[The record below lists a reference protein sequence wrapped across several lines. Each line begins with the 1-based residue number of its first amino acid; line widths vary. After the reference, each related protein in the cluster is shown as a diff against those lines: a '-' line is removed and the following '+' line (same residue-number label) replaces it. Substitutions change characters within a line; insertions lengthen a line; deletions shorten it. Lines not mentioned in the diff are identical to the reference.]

1 MSHRAELHDF
11 NKLHLYQLIWATP
24 AANIQV
30 SENNRGGSIQ
40 TVFLETKL
48 CRACDTEVI
57 FTIYLATKAENTHQL
72 QESGAHKSRGGNQ

>member
-1 MSHRAELHDF
+1 MSHRAELHNF

-40 TVFLETKL
+40 SVFLETKWR
-48 CRACDTEVI
+48 RACDTEV
-57 FTIYLATKAENTHQL
+57 FNIYLVTKAENTHQF